1 MNAKS
6 THLFRVS
13 GIPADVIEQMRLLT
27 DDELKKQ
34 RAVRRIVDARPGF
47 PCRVT
52 LEDAEIGESVL
63 LFNFEHLPG
72 PSPYRSVGPIY
83 VRESAS
89 KTYSKINEI
98 PEVLRV
104 ADRVFSVRAYDETD
118 LLVEAEVIK
127 SVEIDGV
134 IQRLFANASTAYI
147 HVHYAGPGC
156 YSCRIDRS

>member
-6 THLFRVS
+6 TYLFRVS
-13 GIPADVIEQMRLLT
+13 GIPADVIEQMRNLS

-47 PCRVT
+47 SCRVT

-72 PSPYRSVGPIY
+72 PSPYRSVGPIF

-89 KTYSKINEI
+89 RTYSKINEI

-104 ADRVFSVRAYDETD
+104 SDRLFSVRAYDETD
-118 LLVEAEVIK
+118 LLVDAEVIK
-127 SVEIDGV
+127 SGEIDGV

>member
-13 GIPADVIEQMRLLT
+13 GIHADVIEPMRHLS
-27 DDELKKQ
+27 DNELKKR
-34 RAVRRIVDARPGF
+34 RALRRIVDARPGF

-72 PSPYRSVGPIY
+72 PSPYRSVGPIFA
-83 VRESAS
+83 RESAS
-89 KTYSKINEI
+89 RTYSKINEI

-104 ADRVFSVRAYDETD
+104 SDRLFSVRAYDETD
-118 LLVEAEVIK
+118 LLVDAEVIK
-127 SVEIDGV
+127 SVEIDGG
-134 IQRLFANASTAYI
+134 IQRLFANASIAYI
-147 HVHYAGPGC
+147 HVHNAGRGC

>member
-1 MNAKS
+1 MNAKPMY
-6 THLFRVS
+6 LFRVS
-13 GIPADVIEQMRLLT
+13 GIPADVFDEMRHLSDGELT
-27 DDELKKQ
+27 KQ
-34 RAVRRIVDARPGF
+34 RAVRRIVDTKPGF

-63 LFNFEHLPG
+63 LFNFEHLAG
-72 PSPYRSVGPIY
+72 PSPYRSVGPIF

-89 KTYSKINEI
+89 ETYSKINEI

-104 ADRVFSVRAYDETD
+104 SDRLFSVRAYDEAD
-118 LLVEAEVIK
+118 MLVDAAVIE
-127 SVEIDGV
+127 SVEIEAS
-134 IQRLFANASTAYI
+134 IQRLFANASIAYI